1 MIPKAYCFEFMVYK
15 PHRNIDMVKGEVLFC
30 RTVIGSPLNAE
41 LDAAVGIDFSKPDIN
56 KLTIVLTNCLK
67 RNGFDNPIVGL
78 TNYFPVPEELDND
91 ENRVTYGRAIQVYQK
106 DLFMA
111 NAGRIRDSETAVFE
125 IVLDDYNHHL
135 GGGTL

>member
-1 MIPKAYCFEFMVYK
+1 MIPKAYCFEFMVYQ

-30 RTVIGSPLNAE
+30 RTVIGSPSNRE
-41 LDAAVGIDFSKPDIN
+41 LDEKAGIDFSKPNTN
-56 KLTIVLTNCLK
+56 KFTTVLANCLK
-67 RNGFDNPIVGL
+67 RHGFVDPVIGI
-78 TNYFPVPEELDND
+78 TGYFPIPDDMETD

-106 DLFMA
+106 DLFMT